1 MTMMS
6 QCIISLG
13 RVLNFVRHSFNELFL
28 YHIWI
33 RGGWIRWGGYEGGGF
48 EGNVSAYIAS
58 YQVSKIYTEIVILH

>member
-48 EGNVSAYIAS
+48 RGGFEGVDSGGGGWIRG
-58 YQVSKIYTEIVILH
+58 